1 VDGWRDSC
9 TNNNRPVPG
18 GRGQRK
24 LLFGIYHFCV
34 PHYRPENPFFLLS
47 SLWRATYKK
56 QESTTDARSI
66 GYIIQN
72 KAHKII
78 TANIESVSLLRMST
92 VRKYQCMCGAFEAQ
106 VTGEPVLAVSIFCA
120 CRCDGYHSGWC
131 HS

>member
-9 TNNNRPVPG
+9 TKIIVLCQVEEDNECSFLGSIIFVCHIIDR
-18 GRGQRK
+18 RT
-24 LLFGIYHFCV
+24 
-34 PHYRPENPFFLLS
+34 PFFS
-47 SLWRATYKK
+47 SPRFGELQV
-56 QESTTDARSI
+56 QETRIDNRCEI
-66 GYIIQN
+66 NRLHYNN

-131 HS
+131 RS